1 MVQLRLPANSRI
13 RTGKNWPKSDRATR
27 TKTFKVYRLNP
38 DDEQGPRMD
47 TYVVDL
53 NKCGPMVL
61 DALIKIKGER
71 LDADLPAVLPRGYP
85 RLLRDEYRRNKHARL
100 HPGAKRHQERRD
112 DLGCRRGRLPCA
124 ALRRSPGRVFV

>member
-47 TYVVDL
+47 AYVVDL

-61 DALIKIKGER
+61 DALIKIK
-71 LDADLPAVLPRGYP
+71 A
-85 RLLRDEYRRNKHARL
+85 RDST
-100 HPGAKRHQERRD
+100 
-112 DLGCRRGRLPCA
+112 LGCPKAGRLPVRA
-124 ALRRSPGRVFV
+124 PDTRDHSVFGTLPNSARYSGSP